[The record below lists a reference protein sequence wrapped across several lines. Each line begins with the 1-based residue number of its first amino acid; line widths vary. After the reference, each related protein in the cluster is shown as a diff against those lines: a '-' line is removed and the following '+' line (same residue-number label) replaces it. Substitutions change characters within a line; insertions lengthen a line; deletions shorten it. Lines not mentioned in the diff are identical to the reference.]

1 MRGLKASYITRR
13 SDLFRRNYKYISQKQ
28 LIAELAV
35 CEAGAA
41 EAIKEERRR
50 RLEQM
55 SQYDWVSRLLLGED

>member
-1 MRGLKASYITRR
+1 M
-13 SDLFRRNYKYISQKQ
+13 
-28 LIAELAV
+28 